1 MGMVHCSA
9 FLFRKNSFLPSVRH
23 TTVGIHKQQVTLAT
37 EKLTAPPKGE
47 KALGYTESTFHPS
60 SFMPMI
66 RTFK

>member
-1 MGMVHCSA
+1 MVHYSA

-47 KALGYTESTFHPS
+47 KALRESRVHVS
-60 SFMPMI
+60 SIFIHADEPDC
-66 RTFK
+66 